1 MGFTPAV
8 SSTRT
13 PLYGL
18 IERFLRE
25 RYPGVM
31 VVPSVSTGF
40 TDSHFFRDLDIDSYG
55 FSPFLFE
62 ADEVRGVHGNN
73 ERISVENLEQ
83 GTDTMIELL
92 KQFLLR

>member
-18 IERFLRE
+18 IERFLIE
-25 RYPGVM
+25 RYPGSV
-31 VVPSVSTGF
+31 VVPAVSTGF
-40 TDSHFFRDLDIDSYG
+40 TDSHFFRDLGIESYG

-62 ADEVRGVHGNN
+62 AQEARGVHGNN
-73 ERISVENLEQ
+73 ERISVENLQ
-83 GTDTMIELL
+83 RGTDTMIGLL
-92 KQFLLR
+92 ERFVLR